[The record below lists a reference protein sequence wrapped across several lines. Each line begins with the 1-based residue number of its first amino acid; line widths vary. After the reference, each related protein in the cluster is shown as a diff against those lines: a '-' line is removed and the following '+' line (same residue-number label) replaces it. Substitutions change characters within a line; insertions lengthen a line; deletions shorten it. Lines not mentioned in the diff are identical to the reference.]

1 MDDSYRA
8 QCSEGNTTRTRA
20 GFRAARLRQVANDRR
35 REWPRSSWLP
45 RPGTEDGRSHRSP
58 DNSVP
63 RDMRCSHRHSPGWVS
78 GRIWPEPRSTSR
90 RTLKTWPTSSSLVY
104 IDAFVPNDGE
114 SWWELAGDRYRQLA
128 VDRSK
133 ADGVGVVPPQHL
145 DSRCTPHPLATFH
158 QAIRL
163 TGRWQEVREKVFIF
177 AAEWP
182 ETPFASTYATL
193 KADPAWTVRSLP
205 TRHDIVRD
213 APQDL
218 VSIVLDVKAV
228 RASSSRSVAGPSG
241 TR

>member
-1 MDDSYRA
+1 MAQIVMVAAAWHGGWALTSIARQLRA
-8 QCSEGNTTRTRA
+8 HGHEVFTPTLTGLGERSHLA
-20 GFRAARLRQVANDRR
+20 GAAINLETHIEDVANVIQYERLNDVVLCGHSYAGMVITGVADR
-35 REWPRSSWLP
+35 LP
-45 RPGTEDGRSHRSP
+45 E
-58 DNSVP
+58 
-63 RDMRCSHRHSPGWVS
+63 
-78 GRIWPEPRSTSR
+78 RIA
-90 RTLKTWPTSSSLVY
+90 SLVY